1 MELRT
6 FKPEETAEIGRRLG
20 QACHGGEVLALT
32 GELGAGKTLFIK
44 GLAMGLEVTDP
55 DEVVSPSFIIL
66 REHKGRVPLYHLDF
80 YRLENPRELTELG
93 IEEYFYGTGVC
104 AVEWADKFPEILPEA
119 RLEILIE
126 IEGEETRRLTF
137 TPRGRNYETLLAQ
150 VGIVTNET

>member
-6 FKPEETAEIGRRLG
+6 FKPEETWELGRRLG
-20 QACHGGEVLALT
+20 QACQGGEVLALT

-44 GLAMGLEVTDP
+44 GLALGLEVTDA
-55 DEVVSPSFIIL
+55 DEVVSPSFIIS

-104 AVEWADKFPEILPEA
+104 AVEWADKFPEILPEV

-126 IEGEETRRLTF
+126 IEGEETRRLSF
-137 TPRGRNYETLLAQ
+137 TPRERNYEILLAQ
-150 VGIVTNET
+150 AGLVTNET